1 MSGILR
7 EATDDDLRSFDEAR
21 ATIRTHTTHDPGF
34 DTTRNPHLR
43 LFFANFDGTGNDVEV
58 APQKGTN
65 VARIRDDIQSLNER
79 GLNAVRTHYVEGP
92 GTQAGRLAST
102 RDQATGDTFPLRLEA
117 MYGALCEQTLKW
129 KREDPEAEVRVVSVG
144 FSRGA
149 TEAAGFT
156 NLLERRGIQ
165 DPTQARI
172 EREVEPVQSSRNWVF
187 NSHENVRVFDG
198 PPLVAPG
205 GVKQAVVLFDPVATG
220 GPERYDRS
228 LPDSVVA
235 GLQITA
241 KDEHRTLFPVN
252 EIIDR
257 TRNGEGRFLNVE
269 VNGAHSDIG
278 GGYSER
284 QGLAGH
290 SGNLA
295 ADYLNTLT
303 GHRMFHQ
310 VEVAREDC
318 AVHDSNSTMFRTLA
332 RMQGLP
338 PEVDRTVEGSLGVA
352 ERTVPQG
359 RDIRLDAAH
368 LYGQGSHDAER
379 TNDRTGIA
387 DPRAHE
393 APRDPERPQTRAVPA
408 REPGPGADHD
418 AILMQSMGAVARL
431 GDSPAFRETLGKWA
445 LDKGEREG
453 TIDPSGLSLP
463 PEQRNERGMREHA
476 LQRLDLDGESPRMRL
491 AAAIA
496 LESKRDGLQRID
508 EVVLNTDG
516 TKLIAI
522 QRNDGHPE
530 LARRVAVDID
540 AALSVPLAATAG
552 ELREAPQREALAR
565 EQARQEAP
573 QPNEP
578 VLPDAPGHGPRRL

>member
-1 MSGILR
+1 MSEILR
-7 EATDDDLRSFDEAR
+7 QANDDDLRSFANAR
-21 ATIRTHTTHDPGF
+21 DTIRAHTAHDPGF
-34 DTTRNPHLR
+34 DTSRNPHLR
-43 LFFANFDGTGNDVEV
+43 IFFATFDGTGNDVEV
-58 APQKGTN
+58 DPHKATN

-92 GTQAGRLAST
+92 GTQVGRIAST
-102 RDQATGDTFPLRLEA
+102 LDQATGNTFPQRLEA

-129 KREDPEAEVRVVSVG
+129 KHEDPEAEIRVISVG

-156 NLLERRGIQ
+156 NVLERRGIQ

-172 EREVEPVQSSRNWVF
+172 EREVEPVQSSRNWIF

-205 GVKQAVVLFDPVATG
+205 GVKQAVMLFDPVATG
-220 GPERYDRS
+220 GPERYDRA
-228 LPDSVVA
+228 LPASVLT

-241 KDEHRTLFPVN
+241 QDEHRTLFPVN

-257 TRNGEGRFLNVE
+257 RQNGEGRFLNVQ

-278 GGYSER
+278 GGYSDQ
-284 QGLAGH
+284 QGLAKL

-303 GHRMFHQ
+303 GHRMFKQ
-310 VEVAREDC
+310 VDVPPDEC
-318 AVHDSNSTMFRTLA
+318 AVHDSNSTMFRNLA
-332 RMQGLP
+332 RLQGLP
-338 PEVDRTVEGSLGVA
+338 PEVDRDGPGGQVD
-352 ERTVPQG
+352 RTLPQG
-359 RDIRLDAAH
+359 RDIRLDPTH
-368 LYGQGSHDAER
+368 LFGQGLHDAER
-379 TNDRTGIA
+379 SNDRTGIA
-387 DPRAHE
+387 DPRTLE
-393 APRDPERPQTRAVPA
+393 TPRDPERPQTKTVPA
-408 REPGPGADHD
+408 REPGPGAPHD
-418 AILMQSMGAVARL
+418 AILAQSMTAVARL
-431 GDSPAFRETLGKWA
+431 GDSPAFHDTLGKWA

-453 TIDPSGLSLP
+453 TIDPTGLSLP
-463 PEQRNERGMREHA
+463 PEQRNEQAMRELA
-476 LQRLDLDGESPRMRL
+476 LSQVDTGGESLSMRL

-508 EVVLNTDG
+508 EVVLSTDG
-516 TKLIAI
+516 TKLIAV

-540 AALSVPLAATAG
+540 VALSVPLAATAG
-552 ELREAPQREALAR
+552 ELREDQRREAVR
-565 EQARQEAP
+565 NEAP
-573 QPNEP
+573 LVDPMAQE
-578 VLPDAPGHGPRRL
+578 VPGIGPRRL